1 MKQKFLHIAMFRAL
15 DCLFDEMKNP
25 PEILDVFLTDAN
37 PYIWADHTTADP
49 AVQADFDKS
58 MDRQNIGAQVD
69 EATAYNAVKI
79 FLAEQNFQ
87 FAEWFEDVSHDKQHP
102 FFVELFEDISL
113 DEWKELCALV
123 TEEEEARSSAAHK
136 SK

>member
-1 MKQKFLHIAMFRAL
+1 MFRAL

>member
-1 MKQKFLHIAMFRAL
+1 MKRKFLHIAMFRAM

-49 AVQADFDKS
+49 AVQADFDRS

-79 FLAEQNFQ
+79 FLAEQNLQ
-87 FAEWFEDVSHDKQHP
+87 FAEWFEDVSRDKQHP
-102 FFVELFEDISL
+102 FFVELFEDISP

-123 TEEEEARSSAAHK
+123 TEEEEARSSAAHTT
-136 SK
+136 